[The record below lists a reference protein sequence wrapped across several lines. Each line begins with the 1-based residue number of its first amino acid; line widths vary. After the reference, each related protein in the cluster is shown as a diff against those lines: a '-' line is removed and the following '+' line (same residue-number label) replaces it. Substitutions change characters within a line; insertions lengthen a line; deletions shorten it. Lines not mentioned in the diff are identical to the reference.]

1 MNQKKTGELIRS
13 LRKERGLTQQQLACR
28 MSISDKTVSKWE
40 RGAGSPD
47 LSMFPLLSELFGVE
61 IDVLLSGELNSNDQT
76 GGNMK
81 RLLTLVLA
89 LAMVLSLAACG
100 SKKPVQ
106 LTADG
111 GAVVVLSA
119 DANNAVTSLSVA
131 FRKQLAAKLVRGG
144 RFWLLS
150 QLYRI
155 KNRI

>member
-1 MNQKKTGELIRS
+1 
-13 LRKERGLTQQQLACR
+13 
-28 MSISDKTVSKWE
+28 
-40 RGAGSPD
+40 
-47 LSMFPLLSELFGVE
+47 
-61 IDVLLSGELNSNDQT
+61 
-76 GGNMK
+76 MK

-131 FRKQLAAKLVRGG
+131 FRKQLAAKLGGEVQLNYDNKLDEKASGTRVLIGQTSQAASTALYTQLAQAGVLCRARSAGRGRLSRRG
-144 RFWLLS
+144 RHE
-150 QLYRI
+150 RI
-155 KNRI
+155 PDV

>member
-61 IDVLLSGELNSNDQT
+61 IDVLLSGELNSNNQT

-81 RLLTLVLA
+81 RTVFYVCPDCGNIFTASVEAGITCCGKKLTPLQA
-89 LAMVLSLAACG
+89 KNAAEE
-100 SKKPVQ
+100 
-106 LTADG
+106 DR
-111 GAVVVLSA
+111 
-119 DANNAVTSLSVA
+119 LSVE
-131 FRKQLAAKLVRGG
+131 QVGDEYYISSDHEMTRGTIS
-144 RFWLLS
+144 LLWR
-150 QLYRI
+150 LLRGI
-155 KNRI
+155 R